1 MIEDAQQ
8 PLVETPTEVAL
19 ADDYARLCA
28 AFREAVGH
36 EDALAAR
43 VSSVVVQ
50 RDDLRR
56 ECDRLQ
62 RELDAVLASPTWRAG
77 RLMTALPRLARDR
90 RSL

>member
-36 EDALAAR
+36 EDALAR
-43 VSSVVVQ
+43 IH
-50 RDDLRR
+50 R
-56 ECDRLQ
+56 
-62 RELDAVLASPTWRAG
+62 P
-77 RLMTALPRLARDR
+77 ALGDHVEGVILLPVG
-90 RSL
+90 